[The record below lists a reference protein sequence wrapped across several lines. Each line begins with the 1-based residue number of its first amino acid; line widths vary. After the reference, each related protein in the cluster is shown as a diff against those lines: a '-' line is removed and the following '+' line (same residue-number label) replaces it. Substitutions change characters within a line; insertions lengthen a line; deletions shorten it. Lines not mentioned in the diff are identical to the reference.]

1 MAPTLSFKYA
11 GTLYC
16 TAFFIRAL
24 VMIFIIQPNGFF
36 KQADS
41 MDYHNCAVSI
51 AAGNGM
57 HRIDTQ
63 EPIFWRTPGYPPY
76 LAFFYRMCGIKSPR
90 FEDNTTA
97 QKASLWVQTAFA
109 SIIPIILFFLA
120 SILTHTAAIA
130 YILAWIGVLHP
141 GLVLASTYL
150 LTEGLSLIF
159 FYLFLLCFFY
169 ALLSE
174 RKKISFISLLG
185 AAFSLGIYTW
195 MRPMGEFIGLLSF
208 ILLWL
213 ASYGSWTQK
222 TARGLLFAFL
232 FFGSLLPWY
241 TRNYQ
246 LTGEWFFCP
255 TIGTYLNCFSVPKIL
270 RRTLKK
276 PIEECH
282 KIAQINAGR
291 ATYQKR
297 LRLRETG
304 LHVSNNVC
312 KEVAYPVIKNY
323 PWFFIYD
330 WIAENLKTTFDLY
343 GYQLI
348 PMINGSYW
356 YDPIEEYLPE
366 KITAC
371 LWNHEMPWYGRAVCW
386 IEFIFSLLLWIGLL
400 GGLWIFVLK
409 AIITKKTVPPFSQSL
424 LKVWIVSILM
434 IGIIIGMTGGFGY
447 ARLRLP
453 AEPLMLILSLTFW
466 YWIYY
471 RTYKDN
477 NPNRSS

>member
-1 MAPTLSFKYA
+1 MALTLSFKQA
-11 GTLYC
+11 GALYC
-16 TAFFIRAL
+16 AAFLVRAAA
-24 VMIFIIQPNGFF
+24 MIFLIQPHGFF

-41 MDYHNCAVSI
+41 TDYHNCAVSI
-51 AAGNGM
+51 AVGNGM

-76 LAFFYRMCGIKSPR
+76 LAFFYKLCGMRSPR

-97 QKASLWVQTAFA
+97 QTI
-109 SIIPIILFFLA
+109 SIWMQIALSCTIPIILFYLA
-120 SILTHTAAIA
+120 GILTQTTAIA
-130 YILAWIGVLHP
+130 SILAWIAVLHP

-150 LTEGLSLIF
+150 LTEGLALIF
-159 FYLFLLCFFY
+159 FYLFLMCFFY
-169 ALLSE
+169 AILSE
-174 RKKISFISLLG
+174 RKKISFLSLLG

-195 MRPMGEFIGLLSF
+195 MRPMGEFIGLFSF
-208 ILLWL
+208 FLLCV

-246 LTGEWFFCP
+246 LTSEWFFCP

-270 RRTLKK
+270 RRTLNK
-276 PIEECH
+276 PIEECL
-282 KIAQINAGR
+282 KISQINAGR
-291 ATYQKR
+291 ATHQER
-297 LRLRETG
+297 LRLRGTG

-312 KEVAYPVIKNY
+312 KQVAYPVIKSH
-323 PWFFIYD
+323 PWFFLYD
-330 WIAENLKTTFDLY
+330 WIAETIKTTFDLY
-343 GYQLI
+343 TYQLI

-366 KITAC
+366 KISAC
-371 LWNHEMPWYGRAVCW
+371 LWAHEMPWHGRIICW
-386 IEFIFSLLLWIGLL
+386 IEFLFSLLLWIGLL
-400 GGLWIFVLK
+400 GGFWIFVVR
-409 AIITKKTVPPFSQSL
+409 AFITKTPNTPYDHSL
-424 LKVWIVSILM
+424 LKVRVVSIVM
-434 IGIIIGMTGGFGY
+434 IGITIGMTGGFGY

-466 YWIYY
+466 YWLYY
-471 RTYKDN
+471 QRHKDTK
-477 NPNRSS
+477 